1 MLGETI
7 SHYRVLR
14 KLGAGGMGEVYEAE
28 DLSLGRHVALKFLPE
43 AFAND
48 RQALERFQREA
59 RSASSLDHPNIC
71 TIYEIG
77 EHDHRTF
84 IAMQFLEGQ
93 TLRERIAGRPFE
105 LDFLLDAA
113 IQIADALDAAHS
125 KGIVH
130 RDIKPANIF
139 ITTRGH
145 AKLLDFGLAKN
156 TGAALQRGSSPSAA
170 AATLTQ
176 DLLTTPGST
185 LGTVAYMSP
194 EQALG
199 KELDARTDLFSFG
212 AVLYE
217 MSTGLLPFTGDTSAA
232 VFDSIL
238 HKQPPPAARL
248 NPALPD
254 ELDSII
260 RKALEK
266 DRDVRYQSAAELR
279 ADLKRL
285 KRDTDSGKTL
295 LEQSSVSGL
304 SRAPA
309 LPKKLTRSSTD
320 RKIGGVCGGLAAHF
334 EVDPTLVRVL
344 FLLTGLFG
352 GVGFIAYLILWIAL
366 PAATA
371 KVSQVSGASVATVT
385 PKRNWVLPVA
395 ILVAVALP
403 TALFYW
409 LRTPLPPPRVL
420 GSKQLTHDGLQK
432 LGLLTDGTRIYF
444 LESSGNSAHNAQ
456 VSVAGGEA
464 LPLKFSAGIFDISS
478 DGSELLGDQGGPTPG
493 PIVAIP
499 LPAGTP
505 RRLGDLVGRKPR
517 WAPDGHLVFAL
528 GNDIYVAA
536 HDGSSPKKI
545 ASAPSPPHG
554 FRFSLDGTR
563 LRFTA
568 SDPTSSFLSTLMEMQ
583 ADGTGLH
590 PLLPGWSNPP
600 RECCGSWTPDGS
612 YYVFLSTQNLAS
624 NVWILPEKSGFW
636 HKASHDP
643 VQLTTGPLQFTDV
656 IPSRD
661 GKKIFVIGV
670 DPRGELVRYDTKS
683 SNFVPFLG
691 GISAGDVDF
700 SRDGK
705 WVAYVT
711 YPEGTLWRSKLD
723 GSERL
728 QLTSLP
734 MSAALT
740 HWSPDGQQ
748 IAFAATSPGKL
759 WKVFLVSRDGGT
771 PQPITS
777 VDQWEV
783 DPSWSS
789 DGTRLV
795 FGVDSNVQD
804 KARIQL
810 LDLKTHEF
818 SDLPGSNSLQGPRWS
833 PNGRFIAAISF
844 DGSKLLLFDMQSQQW
859 RQLTTTKGQV
869 GYLSWSSD
877 SSSIYFDTLGLSDPG
892 FYKLR
897 VSDAKLERIV
907 DLKQIRTYTAQFGP
921 GSWTGLAPGEVPLFV
936 RDLSSQEIY
945 ALDLQLP

>member
-1 MLGETI
+1 
-7 SHYRVLR
+7 
-14 KLGAGGMGEVYEAE
+14 MGVVYEAE
-28 DLSLGRHVALKFLPE
+28 DLKLGRHVALKFLPE
-43 AFAND
+43 DFAND

-105 LDFLLDAA
+105 VDLLLETA
-113 IQIADALDAAHS
+113 IQIVDALDGAHT

-139 ITTRGH
+139 ITSRGH

-156 TGAALQRGSSPSAA
+156 TGASLQKGAPSQAGG
-170 AATLTQ
+170 ATLTQ

-217 MSTGLLPFTGDTSAA
+217 MATGLSPFAGDTSAA

-238 HKQPPPAARL
+238 NRQPVSPIRR
-248 NPALPD
+248 NPALPV
-254 ELDSII
+254 ELDRII
-260 RKALEK
+260 LKALEK
-266 DRDVRYQSAAELR
+266 DREVRYQSAPELR

-285 KRDTDSGKTL
+285 KRDTESGKTAAEHAAPSTSASRPAPTRWL
-295 LEQSSVSGL
+295 LY
-304 SRAPA
+304 AA
-309 LPKKLTRSSTD
+309 LLA
-320 RKIGGVCGGLAAHF
+320 LAACI
-334 EVDPTLVRVL
+334 VP
-344 FLLTGLFG
+344 
-352 GVGFIAYLILWIAL
+352 IILW
-366 PAATA
+366 
-371 KVSQVSGASVATVT
+371 
-385 PKRNWVLPVA
+385 
-395 ILVAVALP
+395 
-403 TALFYW
+403 
-409 LRTPLPPPRVL
+409 LRSPLPPPRIL
-420 GSKQLTHDGLQK
+420 GSKQLTNDGLQK
-432 LGLLTDGTRIYF
+432 LGLITDGTRIYF
-444 LESSGNSAHNAQ
+444 QESSGNTGHHAQ
-456 VSVAGGEA
+456 VSVAGGEVVR
-464 LPLKFSAGIFDISS
+464 LKFPGNLSDIAP

-493 PIVAIP
+493 PIVAMP

-505 RRLGDLVGRKPR
+505 RRLGDLVGREPR

-536 HDGSSPKKI
+536 HDGSSPRKI
-545 ASAPSPPHG
+545 ASASSPAHN
-554 FRFSLDGTR
+554 FRFSPDGTH
-563 LRFTA
+563 LRFAA
-568 SDPTSSFLSTLMEMQ
+568 SDPTNSYLSTLMEMH
-583 ADGTGLH
+583 ADGTSLH
-590 PLLPGWSNPP
+590 PLLPGWNNPP
-600 RECCGSWTPDGS
+600 LESCGSWTPDGN
-612 YYVFLSTQNLAS
+612 YYVFLSNQSLAR

-636 HKASHDP
+636 HKVSHDP

-656 IPSRD
+656 IPSKD
-661 GKKIFVIGV
+661 GQKLFVIGV
-670 DPRGELVRYDTKS
+670 ESRGELVRYDAKS

-691 GISAGDVDF
+691 GMSAGDVDF

-728 QLTSLP
+728 QLTSTP

-748 IAFAATSPGKL
+748 IAFAAISPGKL

-771 PQPITS
+771 PQPIS
-777 VDQWEV
+777 SIDQWEV

-795 FGVDSNVQD
+795 FGVDSNLQD

-810 LDLKTHEF
+810 LDLKTHQF
-818 SDLPGSNSLQGPRWS
+818 SELPGSNSLQGPRWS
-833 PNGRFIAAISF
+833 PNGRFIAAISY
-844 DGSKLLLFDMQSQQW
+844 DGSKLLLFDTQSQQW
-859 RQLTTTKGQV
+859 RQLTATEGQV
-869 GYLSWSSD
+869 GYLSWTAD
-877 SSSIYFDTLGLSDPG
+877 SSSIYFDTLGNSNPG

-897 VSDAKLERIV
+897 VSDAKLDRIV
-907 DLKQIRTYTAQFGP
+907 DLNQIRTYTVQFGP

-945 ALDLQLP
+945 ALDVQFP